1 MDFNLRED
9 QQLLKDSVERFV
21 RENYAIE
28 RRNAIA
34 KSEDGFDRRLWAEF
48 AELGWL
54 GMPLPED
61 LGGLGGTPIDTMI
74 VMEAFG
80 RGLVLEP
87 YLPTIVLG
95 GTALV
100 HGGSAGLKSELVPK
114 LADGSLHL
122 ALAIAE
128 PQSRYELCDVATT
141 ARRQG
146 SGYVLSGEKIVVFN
160 GAAADRLIVTAR
172 TAGGQRDE
180 KGLTLFLVER
190 GRPGVSVRPYGTVD
204 EHRAADIRLDG
215 VAVGSDQVLGTVD
228 NGADLLR
235 LVIDHGL
242 AALVAESLGAMEAL
256 HAMTVAYAKTRQQFG
271 APIGSFQVIQH
282 RLVEMYQ
289 ACEETRSMAYMAA
302 LKLAESNVYERSR
315 AQAAAKVY
323 AGRAGRRVG
332 QEAVQIHGGV
342 GMTEELACGHYFKRL
357 TMIDHT
363 FGDTDYHLDRVA
375 RLGRQIG

>member
-34 KSEDGFDRRLWAEF
+34 RSEDGFDRRLWAEF

-100 HGGSAGLKSELVPK
+100 NGATAGLKSELVPK
-114 LADGSLHL
+114 LADGSLQL

-128 PQSRYELCDVATT
+128 AQSRYEPCDVATT

-160 GAAADRLIVTAR
+160 GGAADRLIVTAR
-172 TAGGQRDE
+172 TAGGPRDE

-190 GRPGVSVRPYGTVD
+190 NRPGVSVRSYATVD
-204 EHRAADIRLDG
+204 GHRAADIRFDG
-215 VAVGSDQVLGTVD
+215 VAVASDQVLGTVD
-228 NGADLLR
+228 NGIDLLR

-256 HAMTVAYAKTRQQFG
+256 QAMTVAYAKTRQQFG

-282 RLVEMYQ
+282 RLVDMYQ

-302 LKLAESNVYERSR
+302 LKLGEPNVHERSR

-323 AGRAGRRVG
+323 AGRAGRLVG

-357 TMIDHT
+357 TMIDHV

-375 RLGRQIG
+375 GLGRKIG